1 MPVSTEGDRD
11 KMMYVVIVYMYEN
24 WHEEFSS
31 RTLKEAR
38 DWAEKAINSG
48 CGSANIAIL
57 NAQNKELKLM
67 RGN

>member
-1 MPVSTEGDRD
+1 MR
-11 KMMYVVIVYMYEN
+11 YVVIVYMYEN
-24 WHEEFSS
+24 WQEEFSS

-38 DWAEKAINSG
+38 DWAEKMVNSG

-57 NAQNKELKLM
+57 NAHNKELKLM